1 MKEHITQPIAK
12 PLSQLINWM
21 ASLLLI
27 IIVIATVFCI
37 GEEIMIMIQNQRA
50 TLSDLLLLFIYL
62 EVLAMVEQYLIFGKI
77 PVRYPIYI
85 TIIAIARYLLLGMKT
100 MDVEH
105 IISLAA
111 AMLVLTLSTTL
122 MRIGHYYWPY
132 NKMADER

>member
-1 MKEHITQPIAK
+1 MKEHIPPAIAK
-12 PLSQLINWM
+12 PLTQLINWM
-21 ASLLLI
+21 ASLLLLL
-27 IIVIATVFCI
+27 IVVATVFCI
-37 GEEIMIMIQNQRA
+37 GEEVLIMIENQRVS
-50 TLSDLLLLFIYL
+50 LSDLLMLFIYL

-111 AMLVLTLSTTL
+111 AMLILTASTTL
-122 MRIGHYYWPY
+122 MRIGHHYWPY
-132 NKMADER
+132 KKMPNER